1 MARAAHKP
9 AAPSHAFLRRV
20 SAALALGGGLIAL
33 SLFAGMLGYRSCEGM
48 SWLDAFVNAA
58 MLLSGMGPL
67 APPQTDAGKLFA
79 GLYALYSGFAVL
91 LSSAIVLAPVV
102 QRVLRL
108 ALREHRGAVH
118 PKEEERLASWSPD

>member
-1 MARAAHKP
+1 
-9 AAPSHAFLRRV
+9 LRRV
-20 SAALALGGGLIAL
+20 SAAVALAVSLIAL
-33 SLFAGMLGYRSCEGM
+33 SLFAGMLGYRHCEDM

-67 APPQTDAGKLFA
+67 TPPQTDSGKLFA

-102 QRVLRL
+102 QRLLRV
-108 ALREHRGAVH
+108 ALKERRGAAP
-118 PKEEERLASWSPD
+118 PKQTERLASWSPD

>member
-1 MARAAHKP
+1 MARAARK
-9 AAPSHAFLRRV
+9 HALHPYSFLRRV
-20 SAALALGGGLIAL
+20 SAALALGAGLVAL
-33 SLFAGMLGYRSCEGM
+33 SLFAGMLGYRSSEGM

-102 QRVLRL
+102 QRLLRV
-108 ALREHRGAVH
+108 ALREHRGAVR
-118 PKEEERLASWSPD
+118 PKEDERLASWSPD

>member
-1 MARAAHKP
+1 MARAARNP
-9 AAPSHAFLRRV
+9 VLPRSSFLHRV
-20 SAALALGGGLIAL
+20 SAALALGAGLVAL
-33 SLFAGMLGYRSCEGM
+33 SLFAGMLGYRSSEGM

-102 QRVLRL
+102 QRLLRV
-108 ALREHRGAVH
+108 ALREHRGAVR
-118 PKEEERLASWSPD
+118 PKEDERLASWSPD